1 MFDLR
6 VLREIVDEIL
16 NKSPRKLSNKTIMFS
31 STFSHMYLDQRNEK
45 ESVPCI

>member
-1 MFDLR
+1 MFDFKSI
-6 VLREIVDEIL
+6 REIVDEIL
-16 NKSPRKLSNKTIMFS
+16 DKSPRKLSNKTIMFT